1 MKMSGAGEYSAVEPL
16 RDGRPIEIRALRPD
30 DRTEMLAA
38 IGRTSPQSLQ
48 RRFFA
53 PKRDFSEKEIAY
65 FLKIDF
71 ESHVAL
77 VALLDEDGR
86 PVIAGGGG
94 YIQVSPGR
102 SEIAFVVVD
111 AYQGQGLG
119 AILLRHIANLG
130 REAGLTEL
138 IAEVLPEKTAMLKV
152 FKKAG
157 FKSGS
162 RRDPHI
168 VHLTLQLAE
177 TGAAPP

>member
-1 MKMSGAGEYSAVEPL
+1 VNIRLSNRSVMAARSKSAPFVRMTGLRCWRRSGAPARSRCSGASS
-16 RDGRPIEIRALRPD
+16 RRNEI
-30 DRTEMLAA
+30 
-38 IGRTSPQSLQ
+38 
-48 RRFFA
+48 
-53 PKRDFSEKEIAY
+53 FSEKEIAY

-138 IAEVLPEKTAMLKV
+138 IAEVLPENTAMLKV